1 MKRSAFWKFPN
12 DMRSNS
18 LLSLFSLQCR
28 VIGAL
33 MLRELHT
40 RFGRHGL
47 GFLWIIGEPIL
58 FCAGVAIVWSAIRPA
73 HEHGLPTTAIVIT
86 GYVPLTMWRHCL
98 GRSVLA
104 FEANGSLLFHRQVT
118 PLDIIVARVILEI
131 MGTVGA
137 GLLVAFSAIILG
149 FMKPPEYYGILYAGI
164 FFQMLFSL
172 ATGLIVAPLTERSEL
187 FEKSISIISYLS
199 LPLSGA
205 FVMVDWIPQHYRWFL
220 LLSPSVDAIEMI
232 RSGQFGYNAH
242 AHYNVLYTA
251 YINFFMILV
260 GIYLTLRV
268 KKYIN
273 IN

>member
-1 MKRSAFWKFPN
+1 MKSQ
-12 DMRSNS
+12 S

-33 MLRELHT
+33 MMRELHT

-86 GYVPLTMWRHCL
+86 GYVPLTMWRHCI
-98 GRSVLA
+98 GRAVLA

-118 PLDIIVARVILEI
+118 PLDIILARVILEI
-131 MGTVGA
+131 MGTIGA
-137 GLLVAFSAIILG
+137 GILVAGIAMILG
-149 FMKPPEYYGILYAGI
+149 FMQPPRNFALLYAGLL
-164 FFQMLFSL
+164 FQMLFCL
-172 ATGLIVAPLTERSEL
+172 ATALIVAPLTQRSEF
-187 FEKSISIISYLS
+187 FEKSISILTYLS

-205 FVMVDWIPQHYRWFL
+205 FIMVDWIPPHYRWIL
-220 LLSPSVDAIEMI
+220 LASPSVDAIEML
-232 RSGQFGYNAH
+232 RAGQFGYAAH
-242 AHYNVLYTA
+242 AHYDLIYSIW
-251 YINFFMILV
+251 INFLLILI
-260 GIYLTLRV
+260 GISLTLRS
-268 KKYIN
+268 KKYIY